1 MAQINL
7 STRIK
12 AFLVAMRAKNAKNF
26 APVAK
31 ALTAGSLIPGDIVYF
46 RYVLRDK
53 NGKWTRD
60 ERIAL
65 IVSCNR
71 GPGGFFIST
80 RNNMLLASF
89 KLDNR
94 DPEIVGFLLKSLYKN
109 RRACNYYK
117 IIDAL
122 SVILGKRDFRT
133 YKVKSSYNVHEFTVD
148 TGTLPTLET
157 QDEE

>member
-7 STRIK
+7 SVRIK
-12 AFLVAMRAKNAKNF
+12 AFLVAMRANNANNF

-31 ALTAGSLIPGDIVYF
+31 ALTAGSLKPGDVVYF
-46 RYVLRDK
+46 RYTLK
-53 NGKWTRD
+53 NEEGMWTRG

-80 RNNMLLASF
+80 RNNMLLSSF

-94 DPEIVGFLLKSLYKN
+94 DPEIAGFLLKSLYKN

-117 IIDAL
+117 VIDAL

-133 YKVKSSYNVHEFTVD
+133 YKVKNSYNVHEFSVD
-148 TGTLPTLET
+148 TGTLPTLDT